1 MHTGLK
7 FTDANGVTRTVS
19 PANPLPVAP
28 GTPALPSGSATAA
41 KQDDILLALAGISS
55 ALGGLSSALA
65 SILSELEA
73 QSLLLDDIK
82 TNTTPA
88 P

>member
-1 MHTGLK
+1 
-7 FTDANGVTRTVS
+7 
-19 PANPLPVAP
+19 
-28 GTPALPSGSATAA
+28 LPSGSATSA

-73 QSLLLDDIK
+73 QSLLLGDIK

>member
-19 PANPLPVAP
+19 PVNPLPVDT
-28 GTPALPSGSATAA
+28 GTPALPSGAATSA
-41 KQDDILLALAGISS
+41 KQDDILLALSGISS

-65 SILSELEA
+65 SILTELEA

-82 TNTTPA
+82 SNTTPT